1 VDKQKTGRWLNNRA
15 ENSHQTFRRR
25 ERAMLRFSRTRTLR
39 KFVSVYSSVHNHFNQ
54 ERHLYRRENFKLNGA
69 AALAEWRQLVIA

>member
-1 VDKQKTGRWLNNRA
+1 MRWATSKLLKHNWI
-15 ENSHQTFRRR
+15 H
-25 ERAMLRFSRTRTLR
+25 
-39 KFVSVYSSVHNHFNQ
+39 SSVHNHFNQ

>member
-15 ENSHQTFRRR
+15 ENSHQPFRRR
-25 ERAMLRFSRTRTLR
+25 ERAVLRFRRTRTLQ
-39 KFVSVYSSVHNHFNQ
+39 KCVSVHSSVHNHFNK
-54 ERHLYRRENFKLNGA
+54 ERHFYRRENFKLNGA